1 MSYENL
7 FLFLPKKKK
16 KKKTTSFVKN
26 NTLTNF
32 NIPGKK

>member
-7 FLFLPKKKK
+7 FLFLPK